1 VGEGEGEAEGEG
13 VGMERTLREA
23 SNIDLR
29 IMWDVAAAM
38 KIIGGRLGTYSYQ
51 KNNKGGLRL
60 LTDFSSPKLSAH
72 NTVEAKFAT
81 CTYNVVT
88 SRVIMCS
95 HMQCKLCVELDII
108 SSCWKKTLE
117 LYSISS
123 LANTVTASFMWQN
136 RVTVQW

>member
-60 LTDFSSPKLSAH
+60 LTDFSSPNCLHIIQWRPSLPRVQR
-72 NTVEAKFAT
+72 TV
-81 CTYNVVT
+81 V
-88 SRVIMCS
+88 MCS
-95 HMQCKLCVELDII
+95 YMQCKLCVELDII

-117 LYSISS
+117 LYSIS
-123 LANTVTASFMWQN
+123 NTVTASFMWQN